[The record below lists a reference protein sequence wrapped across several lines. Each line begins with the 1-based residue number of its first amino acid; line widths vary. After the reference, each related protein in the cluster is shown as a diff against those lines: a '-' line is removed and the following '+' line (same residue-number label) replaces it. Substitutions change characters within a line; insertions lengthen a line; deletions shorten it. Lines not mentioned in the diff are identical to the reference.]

1 MKTEKKF
8 ITVTLSENVD
18 HKRFVASLPQAAC
31 VVAIMMMMMIT
42 EAAAMPKTGRTHK
55 HGATLETV
63 SLQLDAKTLETHR
76 HTRLLNNASIS
87 PWTYK

>member
-1 MKTEKKF
+1 M
-8 ITVTLSENVD
+8 TLSENGD

-31 VVAIMMMMMIT
+31 VVAIMMMMVIT